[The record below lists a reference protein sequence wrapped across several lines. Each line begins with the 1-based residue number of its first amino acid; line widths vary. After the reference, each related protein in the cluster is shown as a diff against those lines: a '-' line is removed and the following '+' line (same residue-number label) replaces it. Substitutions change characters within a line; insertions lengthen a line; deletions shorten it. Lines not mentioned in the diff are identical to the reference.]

1 MVKNESRSRTNETK
15 WATKV
20 RGEKETIRKGGRFP
34 VAEVFAW
41 LDLGTWANKKN
52 GMLGIAKASC
62 IKL

>member
-15 WATKV
+15 WAAKV
-20 RGEKETIRKGGRFP
+20 RGEKETIREEGRFP

-41 LDLGTWANKKN
+41 LGLGTWANKMN
-52 GMLGIAKASC
+52 GMLGIAKESC